1 MITPLS
7 KIPMQEQFFK
17 LAKTLTWRLSVGIS
31 NLLIGMLKLSI
42 LVLLKISPYVDALMT
57 LVLALYDSLLSIYG
71 LILECV

>member
-7 KIPMQEQFFK
+7 EIPMQEQFFK
-17 LAKTLTWRLSVGIS
+17 LAKTLIWRLSVGIS